1 MTDAR
6 RWRRTALAVALA
18 IVAGGASGITDG
30 KSPPAVA
37 PTGYLTKSF
46 SGPPGDPVQH
56 QYALLVPR
64 SYTPDRPWPLLLA
77 LHGAFSN
84 HVENLQRVL
93 GGKDL
98 QSSQVDAPMLVLSP
112 LGGGELMAY
121 DGLGEEDVLGA
132 LAAVRRD
139 YNVDADRIY
148 LTGLSMGGG
157 GTWTIGLH
165 HPDLFAALV
174 VVCGVVDP
182 RQWIPEAD
190 RALYDLPA
198 MERAIP
204 TAIAENA
211 VNQRVFI
218 YHGDAD
224 PVVPVSDARQMVER
238 FRSLGWLNKSVSYF
252 ELPGVAH
259 NAWDIAYHGDNVFHL
274 LADVRR
280 DPFPEHVW
288 FKTASL
294 HYQNAYWAR
303 IDRID
308 SGTALAELD
317 ARQHDGAFVVRL
329 ANASGFSLLLPAA
342 AIAPA
347 KVVTVQVQDGPGGN
361 GGTLVFNG
369 PAGEGAFSFA
379 RDGGHWHRVAAPVSG
394 APPAHAA
401 VGLASRSLPRQGLH
415 VYVYGTDCPPA
426 TMQAAKHLADA
437 LADWGPGVRARF
449 TVVADRDVTAQM
461 RRQFHLVLIGDRKIN
476 RLTRELAARAPLP
489 VAADAAQGDRSYR
502 LVVQNALFPG
512 KHALIFGAQSPTAL
526 GHLWRFARH
535 NKDAWAP
542 APNLDY
548 IQFNAAGTVEE
559 TRY

>member
-1 MTDAR
+1 
-6 RWRRTALAVALA
+6 
-18 IVAGGASGITDG
+18 
-30 KSPPAVA
+30 
-37 PTGYLTKSF
+37 
-46 SGPPGDPVQH
+46 
-56 QYALLVPR
+56 
-64 SYTPDRPWPLLLA
+64 
-77 LHGAFSN
+77 
-84 HVENLQRVL
+84 
-93 GGKDL
+93 
-98 QSSQVDAPMLVLSP
+98 
-112 LGGGELMAY
+112 
-121 DGLGEEDVLGA
+121 
-132 LAAVRRD
+132 
-139 YNVDADRIY
+139 
-148 LTGLSMGGG
+148 
-157 GTWTIGLH
+157 
-165 HPDLFAALV
+165 
-174 VVCGVVDP
+174 
-182 RQWIPEAD
+182 
-190 RALYDLPA
+190 

-342 AIAPA
+342 AIAPT
-347 KVVTVQVQDGPGGN
+347 KIVTVQVQDGH
-361 GGTLVFNG
+361 GGTMVFNG
-369 PAGEGAFSFA
+369 PAGDGQLSFA
-379 RDGGHWHRVAAPVSG
+379 RDDGHWHRVAAPVSG
-394 APPAHAA
+394 APAAHAA

-426 TMQAAKHLADA
+426 TVQAAKHLADA
-437 LADWGPGVRARF
+437 LANWGPGVRARF
-449 TVVADRDVTAQM
+449 AVVADRDVTAQM

-476 RLTRELAARAPLP
+476 RLTRELATHAPLP

-502 LVVQNALFPG
+502 LIVQNALLPG

-542 APNLDY
+542 EPNLDY
-548 IQFNAAGTVEE
+548 IQFNAAGTVEK